1 MESQLVHA
9 GVQKRAWM
17 QRRQALDLE
26 VHSSKKLEVSFWLDD
41 ADGCSCERCG
51 LSGEDR
57 EPPSQQRR
65 VMMWLHNLDAVVKVA
80 PTPPQG

>member
-41 ADGCSCERCG
+41 ADRCSCERCG
-51 LSGEDR
+51 LRGPR
-57 EPPSQQRR
+57 A
-65 VMMWLHNLDAVVKVA
+65 AVEATPCDDVVA
-80 PTPPQG
+80 QP